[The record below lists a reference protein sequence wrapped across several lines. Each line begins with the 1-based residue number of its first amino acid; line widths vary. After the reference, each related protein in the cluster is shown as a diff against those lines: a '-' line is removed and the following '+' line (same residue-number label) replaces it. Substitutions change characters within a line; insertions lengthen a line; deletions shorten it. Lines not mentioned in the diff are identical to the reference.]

1 METSEPSIHDL
12 RSHEEKR
19 SAAAWHKAYPL
30 LWESGMRIARIR
42 RAGERYEPDREDAV
56 STALQQLTRGV
67 IENRSESYNQLSSFD
82 DLLGMM
88 RHIVRLRI
96 TDLFRSRERRTE
108 DAVEE
113 LPEIVDLT
121 PDSTR
126 FQLNEL
132 LLEVDRLEPNPP
144 LPQVFRD
151 RFIEGWSTDEIAARR
166 SMNRN
171 TLLSHFAKGFRVLRD
186 RLTQLETLP

>member
-1 METSEPSIHDL
+1 
-12 RSHEEKR
+12 
-19 SAAAWHKAYPL
+19 
-30 LWESGMRIARIR
+30 MRIARIR

>member
-1 METSEPSIHDL
+1 
-12 RSHEEKR
+12 
-19 SAAAWHKAYPL
+19 
-30 LWESGMRIARIR
+30 MRIARIR
-42 RAGERYEPDREDAV
+42 LAGERYEPDREDAV

-96 TDLFRSRERRTE
+96 TDLFRSRERRPE
-108 DAVEE
+108 DCVEE
-113 LPEIVDLT
+113 IPEIADLT